1 MISVVLTVAV
11 QLAISRDGHSG
22 GVVRTV
28 VIRRDG
34 AERSVITEREFVF
47 GHHWCLFYYSPWI
60 EWRGAYTDER
70 KRCF

>member
-11 QLAISRDGHSG
+11 QVAISRDGHSG

-47 GHHWCLFYYSPWI
+47 GNYWCLF
-60 EWRGAYTDER
+60 
-70 KRCF
+70 

>member
-47 GHHWCLFYYSPWI
+47 GNYWCSTLSMLRFRNI
-60 EWRGAYTDER
+60 R
-70 KRCF
+70 RCLSEMR

>member
-1 MISVVLTVAV
+1 MVGFVVLTVAV

-47 GHHWCLFYYSPWI
+47 GNYWCLFN
-60 EWRGAYTDER
+60 
-70 KRCF
+70 KF